1 MGRGT
6 QGGRGGGHPRKRTF
20 FSHQSRHPNRPASSF
35 VIPPLLQERARRWTV
50 GGAAEDRRKGDE
62 SSELL
67 KRGVPA
73 RRKVVGERL
82 TRERPWPNARRA
94 RGVARECAAPDV
106 LMSGAVLGD
115 RVAERERRSEED

>member
-1 MGRGT
+1 M
-6 QGGRGGGHPRKRTF
+6 
-20 FSHQSRHPNRPASSF
+20 
-35 VIPPLLQERARRWTV
+35 

-94 RGVARECAAPDV
+94 RGVARERAAPDV
-106 LMSGAVLGD
+106 LMSGAVLCD
-115 RVAERERRSEED
+115 RVAERERRSEEN